1 MLRRC
6 LITGGAGFLGI
17 NLARFLLGRG
27 MRVRSLDIAAF
38 DYPEADRVDAMVG
51 DVRDAVAVESAMAEV
66 DVVVHGAAAL
76 PLASADEIL
85 STDIDGTR
93 IMLEGALR
101 RRVSRFVYISSTA
114 VYGIP
119 HHRHPIRE
127 EDSLDGVGPYGQAKV
142 AAERLCA
149 DFRTR
154 GLCVP
159 VLRPKTFVGPERLGV
174 FEILYEWA
182 YQGRS
187 FPVLGSGGNRYQL
200 LDVADL
206 CDVIGLCLTLDPR
219 IVNTTFNVGAKDFG
233 TMRENIQAVLDRA
246 GHGRKVISVP
256 EGPAVFALRVLRAL
270 GLSPLYEWVYET
282 AALDS
287 SVSIDRLVSTLGY
300 TPSHSNKEALIANYD
315 WYVAH
320 RGEFAGKSGITHRV
334 PWKRGVLEVAK
345 WFF

>member
-1 MLRRC
+1 
-6 LITGGAGFLGI
+6 
-17 NLARFLLGRG
+17 